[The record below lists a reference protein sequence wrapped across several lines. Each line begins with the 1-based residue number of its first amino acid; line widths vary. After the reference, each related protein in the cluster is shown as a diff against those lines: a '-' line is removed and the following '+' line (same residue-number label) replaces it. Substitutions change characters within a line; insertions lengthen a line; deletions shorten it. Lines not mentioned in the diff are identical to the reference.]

1 MKPSKLQFQK
11 SVSKL
16 SKGGTRKSSMTQN
29 EKSSD
34 EKFGIV
40 IGGSGLVGGALVHY
54 FKKKWGYDILAP
66 NSKKLSLREADDIKE
81 YFQLYQPE
89 FIINAAMVALDSNPK
104 LTFDVNYV
112 GSINLAKVAITLGIP
127 YIFISSA
134 AVLPIGEDLT
144 ETDTL
149 PLTAKMNNYAKSKL
163 MCELTLEHLRETEG
177 LDYTT
182 IRLAIVYG
190 KHDHKIQGFHR
201 LFFSI
206 VDQSMPV
213 LPTQKNVCH
222 TYTNLK
228 KIPYF
233 VRHILQNRD
242 EFSGQTYHFAD
253 PKPVVLGKLI
263 LTIRNYLMLKKPREI
278 YIPLPVARVA
288 IKVMRG
294 ILKIMMNIGIDAR
307 LPPEIMFIE
316 NFYQPQTLSV
326 QKLQESSYTDP
337 HPERDIFALIPDLIQ
352 YYVTRWEQLNLIPL
366 INKCFFDPEKLAEDF
381 LDEPQELLDAIVSK
395 KIEPFSEFEK
405 PTKISWPRS
414 RE

>member
-1 MKPSKLQFQK
+1 M
-11 SVSKL
+11 
-16 SKGGTRKSSMTQN
+16 MQN

-34 EKFGIV
+34 KKFGIV

-81 YFQLYQPE
+81 YFQSYQPE

-104 LTFDVNYV
+104 LTFEVNYV
-112 GSINLAKVAITLGIP
+112 GSINLAKVAIALGIP
-127 YIFISSA
+127 YIFLSSA
-134 AVLPIGEDLT
+134 AVLPTGEDLK

-149 PLTAKMNNYAKSKL
+149 PLVAEMSNYAKSKL

-177 LDYTT
+177 LDYTNV
-182 IRLAIVYG
+182 RLAIVYG

-206 VDQSMPV
+206 VDQSMPA
-213 LPTQKNVCH
+213 LLTQKGVRH
-222 TYTNLK
+222 TYTNSK

-253 PKPVVLGKLI
+253 SKPVELGKII
-263 LTIRNYLMLKKPREI
+263 LTIRNYLMLKRPREI

-288 IKVMRG
+288 IKCMRV
-294 ILKIMMNIGIDAR
+294 ILKIMMKIGIDAR
-307 LPPEIMFIE
+307 LPPEIMFID

-326 QKLQESSYTDP
+326 EKLQESSFTDP
-337 HPERDIFALIPDLIQ
+337 YPERDIFALIPDLIQ

-366 INKCFFDPEKLAEDF
+366 LNKCFFDPEKLAEDF
-381 LDEPQELLDAIVSK
+381 LDEPQKLLDSIVSK

-405 PTKISWPRS
+405 P
-414 RE
+414 